1 MCDATVQQLLPHLG
15 ALNIEKVERSDT
27 SLRLRA
33 SVRAASATCLS
44 CGTAS
49 ERVHGRYWR
58 ELADVPIA
66 GVAARIWLRVRRFV
80 CGNASCA
87 VRTFAEQVDGLTRR
101 RLRSTDSL

>member
-1 MCDATVQQLLPHLG
+1 MCDATIQQLLPHLG
-15 ALNIEKVERSDT
+15 ALSIEKVERSD
-27 SLRLRA
+27 SGLRLWA

-44 CGTAS
+44 CGMAS

-80 CGNASCA
+80 CGLRGAD
-87 VRTFAEQVDGLTRR
+87 VR
-101 RLRSTDSL
+101 